1 VAASLRAD
9 GAPMPD
15 DGSLR
20 RSPLDEQHK
29 ALKARMVPFAGW
41 SMPLRFAGILEEHRA
56 VRNRVGL
63 FDVSHIGR
71 LYVSGADAA
80 ELVSRAGTYDARRLE
95 PGHGHYSLLCQK
107 DGGILD
113 DFYAYRLAADRFLVV
128 GNSVNADRDREEIRG
143 LLKPQMN
150 ATVEDRQESTVML
163 ALQGPRAVETLAQAV
178 GLEAAQGLPQRGC
191 VEAQWQ
197 EERLFVSRTGYT
209 GEDGFELVTP
219 VEPGKALWER
229 LVAAGVQPCG
239 LGARDTLRLE
249 AAFAL
254 YGNDIDT
261 TTNPWEAG
269 LDWAVTLDDGAD
281 FVGRAV
287 LEAARTRLER
297 HLICLMALGPGIMR
311 SGCVILHGGKQVGRV
326 TSGGYS
332 PTLKVSIAMGYLP
345 SSLAAE
351 GTSVE
356 VEVRRKRL
364 PARVVPRP
372 FYRRPAAPP
381 GSPKPA
387 SS

>member
-1 VAASLRAD
+1 
-9 GAPMPD
+9 MPD
-15 DGSLR
+15 SESLR

-41 SMPLRFAGILEEHRA
+41 SMPLQFAGILEEHRA
-56 VRNRVGL
+56 VRNRAGL
-63 FDVSHIGR
+63 FDVSHMGR

-80 ELVSRAGTYDARRLE
+80 ALVSRAGTYDARRLE
-95 PGHGHYSLLCQK
+95 PGQGHYSLLCQE

-113 DFYAYRLAADRFLVV
+113 DFFAYRLEADRFLVV
-128 GNSVNADRDREEIRG
+128 GNSVNADRDREQIRG

-163 ALQGPRAVETLAQAV
+163 ALQGPQAVETLAGVV
-178 GLEAAQGLPQRGC
+178 GPEAAQGLPRRRC
-191 VEAQWQ
+191 AETPWQ
-197 EERLFVSRTGYT
+197 GETLFVSRTGYT
-209 GEDGFELVTP
+209 GEDGFELVTS
-219 VEPGKALWER
+219 VEPGRALWEK

-249 AAFAL
+249 ATLAL
-254 YGNDIDT
+254 YGNEIDT

-269 LDWAVTLDDGAD
+269 LGWAVTLDNGAD
-281 FVGRAV
+281 FVGRAA
-287 LEAARTRLER
+287 LEAARTQVER
-297 HLICLMALGPGIMR
+297 HLVCLMALGPGIMR
-311 SGCVILHGGKQVGRV
+311 SGCVILHGGGQVGRV

-332 PTLKVSIAMGYLP
+332 PTLEASIAMGYLP

-356 VEVRRKRL
+356 VEVRGKRL

>member
-1 VAASLRAD
+1 
-9 GAPMPD
+9 MPD
-15 DGSLR
+15 SESLR

-41 SMPLRFAGILEEHRA
+41 SMPLQFAGILEEHRA
-56 VRNRVGL
+56 VRNRAGL
-63 FDVSHIGR
+63 FDVSHMGR

-95 PGHGHYSLLCQK
+95 PGQGHYSLLCQE

-128 GNSVNADRDREEIRG
+128 GNSVNADRDREQIRG

-163 ALQGPRAVETLAQAV
+163 ALQGPQAVETLARVV
-178 GLEAAQGLPQRGC
+178 GPEAAQGLPRRRCAETG
-191 VEAQWQ
+191 WQ
-197 EERLFVSRTGYT
+197 GETLFVSRTGYT
-209 GEDGFELVTP
+209 GEDGFELVTS
-219 VEPGKALWER
+219 VEPGRALWEK
-229 LVAAGVQPCG
+229 LVVAGVQPCG

-249 AAFAL
+249 AALAL
-254 YGNDIDT
+254 YGNEIDT
-261 TTNPWEAG
+261 TTNPWQAG
-269 LDWAVTLDDGAD
+269 LGWAITVDDGTD
-281 FVGRAV
+281 FVGRAA
-287 LEAARTRLER
+287 LEAARTQVER
-297 HLICLMALGPGIMR
+297 HLVCLMALGPGIMR
-311 SGCVILHGGKQVGRV
+311 SGCVILHGGEQVGRV

-332 PTLKVSIAMGYLP
+332 PTLEASIAMGYLP

-351 GTSVE
+351 GTNVE
-356 VEVRRKRL
+356 VEVRGKRL

-381 GSPKPA
+381 SSPKPA